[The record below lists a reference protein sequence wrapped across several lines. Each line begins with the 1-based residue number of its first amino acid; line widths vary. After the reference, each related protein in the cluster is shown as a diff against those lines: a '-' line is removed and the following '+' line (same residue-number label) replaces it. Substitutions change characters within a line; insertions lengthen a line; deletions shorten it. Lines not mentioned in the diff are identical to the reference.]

1 MDFLALKFGDFAYFE
16 RLTVS
21 MKVLERKCLLAPE

>member
-1 MDFLALKFGDFAYFE
+1 MDFLALKIDDFAYFE

-21 MKVLERKCLLAPE
+21 MKILGQKCPLA